1 MNIGLALKDAE
12 AKWLDDIAIC
22 FKDRSYTFRSLT
34 QVTNNLANFF
44 VNLGINHGDPVGLFI
59 PNSDYF
65 ALAYYAIMR
74 MGGIAVPLDIRF
86 RGTEL
91 RDVLIEVEPKILVV
105 SKSTL
110 KFVSPFLE
118 NLPSLKHVLVAGG
131 RASSE
136 YLSFDEGLNFTSSR
150 DIIAPVGPYDDCLYL
165 YTSGSTGTPKGVVLC
180 YHHLDY
186 FPEGI
191 NSILHIPPG
200 FVTLMPLPMSH
211 LSGPLCCNFLLTN
224 GVSMVIV
231 DRIRPDILLSAI
243 ERYKVN
249 WFWAVPPIFAML
261 LQAKDREKYDVSSL
275 RIVAMMGMTV
285 PVSLMEAFEKA
296 YPGAMIL
303 QGYGLTETSPL
314 VTLPDI
320 NRVKEKMGSIGRAVP
335 RIEIKIVDNKG
346 NEVPK
351 GEIGELIVRGPQVM
365 KSYYKKPDLTAKVIH
380 KGWFCTGDMA
390 RMDEDG
396 YYYHMG
402 RKDDMIITG
411 GLNVL
416 PVEIEGVLHQHPD
429 IAEAA
434 VVGIPHSM
442 RGTVIK
448 AAIVPVPGKNLTERE
463 LRDFCKEHLATYK
476 IPHRFLIVK
485 SLPKTGTG
493 KIFKEAIKEL

>member
-1 MNIGLALKDAE
+1 MNIGLALKDAQ
-12 AKWLDDIAIC
+12 AKWPDDIAIW
-22 FKDRSYTFRSLT
+22 FKDRSYTFRSLN

-44 VNLGINHGDPVGLFI
+44 TDLGLKRGDPVALFL

-91 RDVLIEVEPKILVV
+91 KDVLIEVKPKVLVV
-105 SKSTL
+105 SDSTL
-110 KFVSPFLE
+110 QFVSPFLKE
-118 NLPSLKHVLVAGG
+118 LSSLKHVLVAGEKV
-131 RASSE
+131 SSG
-136 YLSFDEGLNFTSSR
+136 YLSFDEGLNFTSR
-150 DIIAPVGPYDDCLYL
+150 QDIIAPVGPHNDCLYL

-191 NSILHIPPG
+191 NSIIHIPPG
-200 FVTLMPLPMSH
+200 YVTLMPLPMGH
-211 LSGPLCCNFLLTN
+211 ISGPLCCNFLLTN
-224 GVSMVIV
+224 GLSMVIV
-231 DRIRPDILLSAI
+231 DRIRPDTLLSAI
-243 ERYKVN
+243 ERYNVN

-261 LQAKDREKYDVSSL
+261 VQAKDREKYDVSSL
-275 RIVAMMGMTV
+275 KLIAMMGMTV
-285 PVSLMEAFEKA
+285 PVSLMDAFERA
-296 YPGAMIL
+296 FPGVMVI

-320 NRVKEKMGSIGRAVP
+320 NWLKEKMGSIGKAVP
-335 RIEIKIVDNKG
+335 RIEIKIVDDEG

-351 GEIGELIVRGPQVM
+351 GEIGELIVCGPQVM
-365 KSYYKKPDLTAKVIH
+365 KGYYKKPDLTAKVIH
-380 KGWFCTGDMA
+380 NGWFYTGDMA
-390 RMDEDG
+390 RVDEDG
-396 YYYHMG
+396 YYYHVG

-411 GLNVL
+411 GLNVF
-416 PVEIEGVLHQHPD
+416 PAEIENVLHQHPD

-448 AAIVPVPGKNLTERE
+448 AAIVPVLGRNLTKQE
-463 LRDFCKEHLATYK
+463 LRDFCKRHLATYK
-476 IPHRFLIVK
+476 IPQQFVIMDA
-485 SLPKTGTG
+485 LPKTGTG
-493 KIFKEAIKEL
+493 KIFRQGLTD